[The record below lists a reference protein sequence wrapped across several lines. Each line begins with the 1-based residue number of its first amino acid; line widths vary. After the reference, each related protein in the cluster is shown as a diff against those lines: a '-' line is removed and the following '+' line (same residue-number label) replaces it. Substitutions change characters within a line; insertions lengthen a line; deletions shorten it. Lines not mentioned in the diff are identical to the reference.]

1 MKKRKHQI
9 YVISIGEFIM
19 LNQEK
24 KPFIRHPSEI
34 PIEIGISKS
43 TCKNRGLSHFN
54 LGGLIFESNQN
65 WQRGSLIGIRI
76 PLIDPMFE
84 TTGQVVWCKNKT
96 TYFDVGVEMTDKED
110 AFRVR
115 MVEQACQ
122 IESYK
127 NRLKQQGRNLTTNE
141 AAMEWISEY
150 AADFSPV

>member
-1 MKKRKHQI
+1 
-9 YVISIGEFIM
+9 M

-24 KPFIRHPSEI
+24 KQFIRHPTEI
-34 PIEIGISKS
+34 PIEVGISKS

-84 TTGQVVWCKNKT
+84 TTGQVVWCKNKA
-96 TYFDVGVEMTDKED
+96 TYFDVGVEMMDKDD
-110 AFRVR
+110 AFKVR
-115 MVEQACQ
+115 MIEQACQ

-127 NRLKQQGRNLTTNE
+127 NRLKQEGRNLTTNE

-150 AADFSPV
+150 AADFSPSY